1 MNVLSLF
8 DGMSCGRIA
17 LERSGFKINN
27 YYASEISTPKIK
39 ASKNYFPS
47 NIYVG
52 DITTLGI
59 KKRGKDLLLWNRKST
74 ATVGYSVNGIDLLI
88 GGSPCQGFSIM
99 GDRLNFKDPRSAL
112 IMDYFRILEGMK
124 EENPDIKFILE
135 NVPMDKQCE
144 IEISRR
150 LGVLPVKINSSL
162 ISAQNRKRIY
172 WTNIPGLGADLFSD
186 EIEQPKD
193 KGILLK
199 DILQPESEVD
209 EKYYLKDK
217 AWEYVK
223 KRILENE
230 KFCNFNPEKS
240 RALQERY
247 NESWNGTFIS
257 GELFNVNPSGNGE
270 SGRVYHPGGKSRCLL
285 ANGGGGGAKTGLYLV
300 SDQFINKNQNGMGM
314 KVDPEKSYTLNTV
327 DRQSIAYDLDL
338 MRVRKLTPIECCRLQ
353 TVPDNF
359 FEGSEISDNQ
369 QYSCLGDGWTVDVI
383 CHILEGL
390 KKYN

>member
-8 DGMSCGRIA
+8 DGMSCGRLT
-17 LERSGFKINN
+17 LERAGFKIDN
-27 YYASEISTPKIK
+27 YYASEIATPKIQ
-39 ASKNYFPS
+39 ASKNYFPD
-47 NIYVG
+47 NIHIG
-52 DITTLGI
+52 DVT
-59 KKRGKDLLLWNRKST
+59 KVS
-74 ATVGYSVNGIDLLI
+74 GYDYKNIDLLI

-99 GDRLNFKDPRSAL
+99 GDRLNFDDPRSGL
-112 IMDYFRILEGMK
+112 ILDYFRILNEIK
-124 EENPDIKFILE
+124 QYNPSVKFILE

-150 LGVLPVKINSSL
+150 LGVLPVKINSAL
-162 ISAQNRKRIY
+162 VSAQNRKRIY
-172 WTNIPGLGADLFSD
+172 WTNIPGSGSDLFSD

-230 KFCNFNPEKS
+230 KFCILNPEKA

-257 GELFNVNPSGNGE
+257 GEMFNIYGKGAA
-270 SGRVYHPGGKSRCLL
+270 GRVYGTGGKSVTLK
-285 ANGGGGGAKTGLYLV
+285 AEGGGGGAKTGLYLV
-300 SDQFINKNQNGMGM
+300 SDQFINKNQNGMGI

-338 MRVRKLTPIECCRLQ
+338 MRVRKLTPKECCRLQ

-359 FEGSEISDNQ
+359 FEGSGISDNQ

-383 CHILEGL
+383 CHLL
-390 KKYN
+390 KGISK